1 MNRIAEYIAKL
12 IAIMIIVIMYV
23 TLNQNK
29 EYDINTHLDNIW
41 MWGKD

>member
-23 TLNQNK
+23 TMNQNK
-29 EYDINTHLDNIW
+29 DYDIDTRLDNIW
-41 MWGKD
+41 MWGKE